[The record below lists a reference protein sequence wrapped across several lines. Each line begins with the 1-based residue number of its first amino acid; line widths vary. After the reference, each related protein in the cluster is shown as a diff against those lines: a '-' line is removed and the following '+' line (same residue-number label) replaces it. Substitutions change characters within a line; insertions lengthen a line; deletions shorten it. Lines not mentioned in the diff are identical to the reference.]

1 MKKIVALG
9 AIAALAG
16 GMIFADEPA
25 IDIKVA
31 EFTGDASVSWGMDLD
46 AGQHGFTNSETAK
59 MKINLWNEGTK
70 EASGD
75 GTVWAELKIKG
86 AGKDVAQ
93 DATTFPIPSASLE
106 TAKLHFGDNFY
117 IDIRSGDILANDAYK
132 PDSAVHGTEFN
143 WFVNRSGDAATGV
156 ADFSNGIEAGWDQD
170 EFKFALDFRSYKAK
184 KTDKTSAYGI
194 KLAAELKDK
203 LVAGLT
209 AGGSLSY
216 NLSTDWK
223 DCTDPTIAAKV
234 TDENASIEDHKANI
248 YDKDD
253 NPTTNLFGSQK
264 DYHQLAYAVQA
275 AYKIGVGDDM
285 FVKPSVGF
293 RGSNSTWKNAAD
305 KAASKLEN
313 ELAAGVL
320 FGWGDAVDDA
330 GVPYIGGVAK
340 KATPGVGV
348 VAYIPL
354 PTVEKFDD
362 DNDTTTTYNALKAM
376 IVPSFYLGNKVSNL
390 SAAAYAEIGLFNFQ
404 KPADKYAAAS
414 NDDYV
419 LESCDDSTL
428 KNKVWKGIVNE
439 NETTAI
445 AFAAGIAY
453 KIELNDGQ
461 TVTPK
466 AGFRY
471 ANSAYVANKLEAKYS
486 DVFQNLGM
494 QKKAKPEDKKTYAG
508 DFFNLSA
515 GVDFAGF
522 VNNTTFF
529 ANYASANLINGIAKE
544 DSTPAYADKA
554 KYYNVKLGTLDV
566 GCKISF

>member
-31 EFTGDASVSWGMDLD
+31 EFTGDASVSWGVDLD
-46 AGQHGFTNSETAK
+46 AGQHGFTNSGSAK

-86 AGKDVAQ
+86 AGKDINQ
-93 DATTFPIPSASLE
+93 DAKEFPIPSASLE

-117 IDIRSGDILANDAYK
+117 IDIKSGDTKVGSFK
-132 PDSAVHGTEFN
+132 PDTAIHSDYE
-143 WFVNRSGDAATGV
+143 WFQKPNAGL
-156 ADFSNGIEAGWDQD
+156 DFANGIQAGWDQE
-170 EFKFALDFRSYKAK
+170 EFKFALDFRSYKAD

-194 KLAAELKDK
+194 KLTAELKDK
-203 LVAGLT
+203 LVAGLSAS
-209 AGGSLSY
+209 AGLAY

-223 DCTDPTIAAKV
+223 DCADPTTEDTVAA
-234 TDENASIEDHKANI
+234 DNASLGNHLANI
-248 YDKDD
+248 YDKDKGIA
-253 NPTTNLFGSQK
+253 TGNLFNK
-264 DYHQLAYAVQA
+264 KEDDHVLAYAAQV

-293 RGSNSTWKNAAD
+293 RGSNETWKASD
-305 KAASKLEN
+305 KAASSMEN

-320 FGWGDAVDDA
+320 FGWGDINKDAAA
-330 GVPYIGGVAK
+330 GVPYLGDPTK
-340 KATPGVGV
+340 KVSPGVGV

-362 DNDTTTTYNALKAM
+362 DTTTTYDALKAM
-376 IVPSFYLGNKVSNL
+376 IVPSFYLGDKVTNL

-414 NDDYV
+414 LTKSGYV
-419 LESCDDSTL
+419 LESCDDSTG
-428 KNKVWKGIVNE
+428 KNQVWKGIKKE

-453 KIELNDGQ
+453 KIELDDGQ
-461 TVTPK
+461 AITPK

-471 ANSAYVANKLEAKYS
+471 ANSAYVANGLEGKYS
-486 DVFQNLGM
+486 NVFKNLGM
-494 QKKAKPEDKKTYAG
+494 QSTYFENAEDEAKKTYAG
-508 DFFNLSA
+508 DFFNLNA
-515 GVDFAGF
+515 GVDFGGF
-522 VNNTTFF
+522 VNNTTFSVE
-529 ANYASANLINGIAKE
+529 YKSANLLNGIKDE
-544 DSTPAYADKA
+544 KSTPASEKDR

>member
-86 AGKDVAQ
+86 AGKDVASG
-93 DATTFPIPSASLE
+93 ATSFPVPEASLE
-106 TAKLHFGDNFY
+106 TAKLHFGEHFY
-117 IDIRSGDILANDAYK
+117 VDIKSGDILANDAYK

-143 WFVNRSGDAATGV
+143 WFVNRSGAAATGV
-156 ADFSNGIEAGWDQD
+156 AGFENGIEAGWDQD
-170 EFKFALDFRSYKAK
+170 EFKFALDFRSYKAD

-223 DCTDPTIAAKV
+223 DCTNPSIADKV
-234 TDENASIEDHKANI
+234 ADENASIAEHKANI

-253 NPTTNLFGSQK
+253 APTTNLFKDKK

-293 RGSNSTWKNAAD
+293 RGSNTTWKIADD
-305 KAASKLEN
+305 KAASTLEN

-354 PTVEKFDD
+354 PTVGKEDD
-362 DNDTTTTYNALKAM
+362 DTTTTYDALKAM

-404 KPADKYAAAS
+404 KPADKYATAS
-414 NDDYV
+414 TSEKV
-419 LESCDDSTL
+419 LESQDDSTG
-428 KNKVWKGIVNE
+428 KNQVWKGIVNE

-453 KIELNDGQ
+453 KIELDDGQ

-471 ANSAYVANKLEAKYS
+471 ANSAYVANGLEAKYS
-486 DVFQNLGM
+486 DVFKNLGM
-494 QKKAKPEDKKTYAG
+494 QKQAKPEDKKKYAG

-544 DSTPAYADKA
+544 DSTPNYDDKA
-554 KYYNVKLGTLDV
+554 KYYNVKLGTFDV
-566 GCKISF
+566 GCKIAF